1 MVQSATLEITSGR
14 HPLQELVVPSFVPN
28 SCAMGTERTP
38 FDLHDPYPA
47 MVLTGPNHSG
57 KSVYIKQ
64 TAIIVY
70 LAHIGSFV
78 PAEKAIIGVTD
89 KILTRLS
96 TAESVSRNKSAF
108 AIELRQVS
116 TAIKSVTPQSLVL
129 IDEFGKGTNADDG
142 AGLLAATLDFFLTA
156 GDSVPRLLL
165 ATHFHELFEG
175 EYLVGCPKLGVFH
188 MEVVTDPEAT
198 HLEGQITYLFTL
210 KVGHSNSSF
219 GGRCAALN
227 GVPSAVVQR
236 AEAISTLISR
246 NEDLVSA
253 CAKLSRQEEV
263 KLQVAEEVARRFLG
277 ADFDSRPQGPDKR
290 GKPKDVLTQ
299 ILTPGGRAI

>member
-1 MVQSATLEITSGR
+1 MQSATIEITSGR

-28 SCAMGTERTP
+28 NCAIGTGRTP
-38 FDLHDPYPA
+38 FGPHNACSA

-78 PAEKAIIGVTD
+78 PADKAIIGVTD

-96 TAESVSRNKSAF
+96 TAESVSRNESAF

-116 TAIKSVTPQSLVL
+116 TAIKSATPQSLVL
-129 IDEFGKGTNADDG
+129 IDKFGKGTNADDG
-142 AGLLAATLDFFLTA
+142 AGLLAATLDHFLTA
-156 GDSVPRLLL
+156 GNSVPRFLL

-175 EYLVGCPKLGVFH
+175 GYLVGCPNLGVFH
-188 MEVVTDPEAT
+188 MEVVTDPEAIQP
-198 HLEGQITYLFTL
+198 ESQITYLFTL

-227 GVPSAVVQR
+227 GVPGAVVRR

-253 CAKLSRQEEV
+253 CAKLSEQEEV

-277 ADFDSRPQGPDKR
+277 VDFDSGLQGHDQR
-290 GKPKDVLTQ
+290 GKPKDLLTQ
-299 ILTPGGRAI
+299 ILTPDSRGN